1 MLNSLNLADIRSF
14 VLIAQL
20 GSFTKA
26 ALALDVSRSHV
37 SRQISNLESQMK
49 VTLLIRTTRTLKLTE
64 AGKLFYQQCEVALN
78 GIEQAVLVA
87 VDDVEKVQ
95 GEIRINCVGGYLGE
109 DVIGQIACDFMKQY
123 PETQVHLDFSSHR
136 VDLLEEDFDIAFRM
150 GQLDD
155 SGFIARKLMTI
166 EMSTLASPE
175 YLKAKGIPSQPKD
188 LNAHLCLTGSVK
200 RWGYKHK
207 VDNRDVEV
215 AIKGHLQCKNGRV
228 LVKGALNHQGI
239 IRVPKVYCVEA
250 IDEGKLVE
258 VFEDWH
264 IPSVAFSAIYHRD
277 RYQPKRLRVFI
288 DFVTAHFQNKLS
300 H

>member
-1 MLNSLNLADIRSF
+1 MLNHLNLADIRSF

-20 GSFTKA
+20 GNFTKA
-26 ALALDVSRSHV
+26 AQALDVSRSHV
-37 SRQISNLESQMK
+37 SRQISNLENQMK

-64 AGKLFYQQCEVALN
+64 AGKLFYQQCEQALN
-78 GIEQAVLVA
+78 GIEQAVLIA

-109 DVIGQIACDFMKQY
+109 EVIGQIACDFMQQY
-123 PETQVHLDFSSHR
+123 PQTQVHLDFSSHR

-175 YLKAKGIPSQPKD
+175 YLRKMGTPSHPKE
-188 LNAHLCLTGSVK
+188 LSTHQCLTGSVT
-200 RWGYKHK
+200 RWGYQHI
-207 VDNRDVEV
+207 NQSEEIDVP
-215 AIKGHLQCKNGRV
+215 IKGHLQCKNGRV

-239 IRVPKVYCVEA
+239 IRVPQVYCLEP
-250 IDEGKLVE
+250 IKQGQLIE
-258 VFEDWH
+258 VFSQWQ

-288 DFVTAHFQNKLS
+288 DFVIAHFAS
-300 H
+300 GIS